1 MKRYVI
7 GIDVGGTNIKLGVV
21 NDKGKIISRSAL
33 ETGNYEGKR
42 RKLISAIVDT
52 IIRLIDGNGLYNKDI
67 LGIGIGLPGLVDPD
81 RGVVKFLPNVPGWK
95 DVFLK
100 RIMEK
105 KLSLPVFL
113 DNDVNLVTL
122 GEWRFGAGKGYNNL
136 VCITLGTGIGG
147 GLILNGQLYRG
158 EGYVAGEVG
167 HMPLNEKGP
176 VCNCGGY
183 ACFERYVGNRIL
195 QEKAAKIFKNKK
207 IRLEDV
213 FELTKAGNMRAV
225 KFWEEVAIHI
235 GNGLVSIVNLLNPRL
250 IIIGGG
256 VSNSY
261 QFMIATINR
270 IVKERSMSV
279 QAKMVKITKA
289 RLGSDAGIIG
299 AYVLVKKYLSNLSK

>member
-1 MKRYVI
+1 MKSYVI

-21 NDKGKIISRSAL
+21 NDKGKIVSRNIL
-33 ETGNYEGKR
+33 ETGKYEGKR
-42 RKLISAIVDT
+42 GKLISALVDA
-52 IIRLIDGNGLYNKDI
+52 IIDLIDSEGVKTKDV
-67 LGIGIGLPGLVDPD
+67 LGIGIGLPGLINPD

-147 GLILNGQLYRG
+147 GLVLNGELYRG

-176 VCNCGGY
+176 ACNCGGY
-183 ACFERYVGNRIL
+183 ACFERYVGNKVL

-225 KFWEEVAIHI
+225 KFWEEVAMHI
-235 GNGLVSIVNLLNPRL
+235 GNGLVGIVNLLNPRL

-261 QFMIATINR
+261 QFMIETINK
-270 IVKERSMSV
+270 IIKERAMSV
-279 QAKMVKITKA
+279 QSKMVKITKA
-289 RLGSDAGIIG
+289 KLGNDAGIIG
-299 AYVLVKKYLSNLSK
+299 GYVLVREYLSVLSN